1 VAETERMERAG
12 EIDLAPVPSGKS
24 WDLAGMEKLST
35 SAVAGKVLA
44 AMGDEDPDIVVLT
57 ADLKFSNQTVDFE
70 RAHPER
76 FVNVGISEQHMVSM
90 AAGMASVGLK
100 PYVAT
105 FAPFVGLLAGEHI
118 RTDLAYPGLP
128 VRVIAH
134 HAGIAIGFYGTSH
147 HATEDLGLMRSI
159 AGLTVV
165 CPCDA
170 TATEAALRQTA
181 DLPGPVYFRVGRGR
195 DVPVYDAL
203 PECHWKFGEATVLRE
218 GGDLTIVANG
228 VTVSGAL
235 EAARALVA
243 EGIEASV
250 IDAHTVRPFDDATIA
265 EYAAGRLAAS
275 GDFRA
280 IRRLMTSRPHVFVVR
295 SGDDRRLAT
304 ALIGRPAVRG
314 VELTPDGLQ
323 VQASD
328 YGAFSLDITRLARDE
343 GIRLRELLPADE
355 SLESVFAYLVAS

>member
-1 VAETERMERAG
+1 VAEPERVG
-12 EIDLAPVPSGKS
+12 GIDLAPVPSNRS
-24 WDLAGMEKLST
+24 WDLAGMERLST

-90 AAGMASVGLK
+90 AAGMASVGMK

-170 TATEAALRQTA
+170 TATEAALRQSA

-195 DVPVYDAL
+195 DAPVYDAL
-203 PECHWKFGEATVLRE
+203 PEAHWELGRAAVLRE

-228 VTVSGAL
+228 ITVAAAL
-235 EAARALVA
+235 EAAAKLSADRV
-243 EGIEASV
+243 EASV
-250 IDAHTVRPFDDATIA
+250 IDAHTVRPFDGGTIA
-265 EYAAGRLAAS
+265 EYAGRSGRLLVAEEHNVVGGVAS
-275 GDFRA
+275 ACAEALVEHG
-280 IRRLMTSRPHVFVVR
+280 
-295 SGDDRRLAT
+295 LADVKL
-304 ALIGRPAVRG
+304 ARIGMPADEYSLIGPPTHLYRHYGMDA
-314 VELTPDGLQ
+314 DGIE
-323 VQASD
+323 AK
-328 YGAFSLDITRLARDE
+328 A
-343 GIRLRELLPADE
+343 RELLAN
-355 SLESVFAYLVAS
+355 

>member
-1 VAETERMERAG
+1 MERDG
-12 EIDLAPVPSGKS
+12 VDVAPVPSGKS

-147 HATEDLGLMRSI
+147 HATEDLALMRSI

-170 TATEAALRQTA
+170 TAMEAALRQTA
-181 DLPGPVYFRVGRGR
+181 DLPGPVYFRIGRGR
-195 DVPVYDAL
+195 DADVYDAL
-203 PECHWKFGEATVLRE
+203 PDAHWTLGEAAVLRE
-218 GGDLTIVANG
+218 GADLTIVANG
-228 VTVSGAL
+228 ITVAAAL
-235 EAARALVA
+235 EAAGALVA
-243 EGIEASV
+243 DGIEASV

-265 EYAAGRLAAS
+265 EYAGHSGRLLVAEEHNVVGGVAS
-275 GDFRA
+275 A
-280 IRRLMTSRPHVFVVR
+280 CAEALVR
-295 SGDDRRLAT
+295 NGLAGVRM
-304 ALIGRPAVRG
+304 ARIGMPPDEYSLIGPPTHLYRH
-314 VELTPDGLQ
+314 
-323 VQASD
+323 
-328 YGAFSLDITRLARDE
+328 YGMDAA
-343 GIRLRELLPADE
+343 GIETKARELLA
-355 SLESVFAYLVAS
+355 A

>member
-1 VAETERMERAG
+1 VAEREDFTV
-12 EIDLAPVPSGKS
+12 APVPSGES
-24 WDLAGMEKLST
+24 WDLAGLEAIST

-76 FVNVGISEQHMVSM
+76 FINVGISEQHMVTM

-118 RTDLAYPGLP
+118 RTDLAYPGLA

-203 PECHWKFGEATVLRE
+203 PECPWKFGEAAVLRE

-235 EAARALVA
+235 EAARALVD
-243 EGIEASV
+243 EGIEATV
-250 IDAHTVRPFDDATIA
+250 IDAHTVRPFDGDTIA
-265 EYAAGRLAAS
+265 EYAGRS
-275 GDFRA
+275 K
-280 IRRLMTSRPHVFVVR
+280 RLLVAEEHNVV
-295 SGDDRRLAT
+295 GGVAT
-304 ALIGRPAVRG
+304 ACAEALVEHGLADVRMARIGMPADEYSLIGPPTHLYRHYG
-314 VELTPDGLQ
+314 MDGP
-323 VQASD
+323 
-328 YGAFSLDITRLARDE
+328 
-343 GIRLRELLPADE
+343 GIEKKARELLGI
-355 SLESVFAYLVAS
+355 

>member
-1 VAETERMERAG
+1 MAEREGIET
-12 EIDLAPVPSGKS
+12 APVPSGAS
-24 WDLAGMEKLST
+24 WDLAGLEELST

-76 FVNVGISEQHMVSM
+76 FINVGISEQHMVTM
-90 AAGMASVGLK
+90 AAGMASVGMK

-128 VRVIAH
+128 VRILAH

-159 AGLTVV
+159 ANMTVV

-195 DVPVYDAL
+195 DVDVYDERPGA
-203 PECHWKFGEATVLRE
+203 WRFGEAAVLRE
-218 GGDLTIVANG
+218 GGALTIVANG

-235 EAARALVA
+235 EAARALVD

-250 IDAHTVRPFDDATIA
+250 IDAHTVRPFDGDTIA
-265 EYAAGRLAAS
+265 EYAGRS
-275 GDFRA
+275 K
-280 IRRLMTSRPHVFVVR
+280 RLLVAEEHNVV
-295 SGDDRRLAT
+295 GGVAT
-304 ALIGRPAVRG
+304 ACAEALVEHGLADVRMARIGMPADEYSLIGPPTHLYRHY
-314 VELTPDGLQ
+314 EMDGP
-323 VQASD
+323 
-328 YGAFSLDITRLARDE
+328 
-343 GIRLRELLPADE
+343 GIEKKARELLA
-355 SLESVFAYLVAS
+355 A

>member
-1 VAETERMERAG
+1 MAELEGVEF
-12 EIDLAPVPSGKS
+12 APVPSGKS
-24 WDLAGMEKLST
+24 WDLAGMELLST

-76 FVNVGISEQHMVSM
+76 FINVGISEQHMVTM
-90 AAGMASVGLK
+90 AAGMASVGMK

-128 VRVIAH
+128 VRIIAH

-181 DLPGPVYFRVGRGR
+181 DLAGPVYFRVGRGR
-195 DVPVYDAL
+195 DVDVYDERLPVRIWPTTPGSRSASTGPPTTPPRTSALLRSIAGMTVVCPCDATATGARYARRSTPGPVYLRLGRGRDARR
-203 PECHWKFGEATVLRE
+203 LR
-218 GGDLTIVANG
+218 
-228 VTVSGAL
+228 GA
-235 EAARALVA
+235 AAVDPGASARRRCCARA
-243 EGIEASV
+243 
-250 IDAHTVRPFDDATIA
+250 TT
-265 EYAAGRLAAS
+265 
-275 GDFRA
+275 
-280 IRRLMTSRPHVFVVR
+280 
-295 SGDDRRLAT
+295 
-304 ALIGRPAVRG
+304 
-314 VELTPDGLQ
+314 
-323 VQASD
+323 
-328 YGAFSLDITRLARDE
+328 
-343 GIRLRELLPADE
+343 
-355 SLESVFAYLVAS
+355 

>member
-1 VAETERMERAG
+1 VAERER
-12 EIDLAPVPSGKS
+12 IDTAPVPSGKS
-24 WDLAGMEKLST
+24 WDLAGLEQLSN

-76 FVNVGISEQHMVSM
+76 FINVGISEQHMVTM
-90 AAGMASVGLK
+90 AAGMASVGMK

-128 VRVIAH
+128 VRIIAH

-195 DVPVYDAL
+195 DVDVYDERPGA
-203 PECHWKFGEATVLRE
+203 WRFGEAAVLRE
-218 GGDLTIVANG
+218 GDDLTIVANG

-235 EAARALVA
+235 EAAAALAADGV
-243 EGIEASV
+243 EATV

-265 EYAAGRLAAS
+265 EHAGRS
-275 GDFRA
+275 G
-280 IRRLMTSRPHVFVVR
+280 RLLVAEEHNVV
-295 SGDDRRLAT
+295 GGVAT
-304 ALIGRPAVRG
+304 ACAEALVEHGLAGVKMARIGMPADEYSLIGPPTHLYRHYG
-314 VELTPDGLQ
+314 MDG
-323 VQASD
+323 A
-328 YGAFSLDITRLARDE
+328 
-343 GIRLRELLPADE
+343 GIEKKARELLV
-355 SLESVFAYLVAS
+355 S

>member
-1 VAETERMERAG
+1 MAEMERVDG
-12 EIDLAPVPSGKS
+12 IDVAPVPSGKS
-24 WDLAGMEKLST
+24 WDLAGMERLST

-195 DVPVYDAL
+195 DADVYDSRPAGT
-203 PECHWKFGEATVLRE
+203 WRFGEAAVLRE
-218 GGDLTIVANG
+218 GDDLTIVGNG
-228 VTVSGAL
+228 ITVSAAL
-235 EAARALVA
+235 QAARALAA
-243 EGIEASV
+243 EGVEATV
-250 IDAHTVRPFDDATIA
+250 IDAHAVRPFDDATIA
-265 EYAAGRLAAS
+265 EHTARS
-275 GDFRA
+275 
-280 IRRLMTSRPHVFVVR
+280 RRLLVAEEHNVVGGVA
-295 SGDDRRLAT
+295 SACAEALVEHGLADVKL
-304 ALIGRPAVRG
+304 ARIGMPADEYSLIGPPTHLYRHYGMDA
-314 VELTPDGLQ
+314 DGIE
-323 VQASD
+323 AK
-328 YGAFSLDITRLARDE
+328 A
-343 GIRLRELLPADE
+343 RELLAD
-355 SLESVFAYLVAS
+355 

>member
-1 VAETERMERAG
+1 VAERER
-12 EIDLAPVPSGKS
+12 IDAAPVPSGDS
-24 WDLAGMEKLST
+24 WDLAGLERLSA

-76 FVNVGISEQHMVSM
+76 FINVGISEQHMVTM
-90 AAGMASVGLK
+90 AAGMASVGMK

-128 VRVIAH
+128 VRIIAH

-195 DVPVYDAL
+195 DVDVYDERPGA
-203 PECHWKFGEATVLRE
+203 WRFGEAAVLRE
-218 GGDLTIVANG
+218 GDDLTIVANG

-235 EAARALVA
+235 EAAAALAADGV
-243 EGIEASV
+243 EATV

-265 EYAAGRLAAS
+265 EHAGRS
-275 GDFRA
+275 G
-280 IRRLMTSRPHVFVVR
+280 RLLVAEEHNVV
-295 SGDDRRLAT
+295 GGVAT
-304 ALIGRPAVRG
+304 ACAEALVEHGLAGVKMARIGMPADEYSLIGPPTHLYRHYG
-314 VELTPDGLQ
+314 MDG
-323 VQASD
+323 A
-328 YGAFSLDITRLARDE
+328 
-343 GIRLRELLPADE
+343 GIEKVARELLG
-355 SLESVFAYLVAS
+355 S

>member
-1 VAETERMERAG
+1 
-12 EIDLAPVPSGKS
+12 
-24 WDLAGMEKLST
+24 MEKLST

-195 DVPVYDAL
+195 DVDVYDAQ
-203 PECHWKFGEATVLRE
+203 PEGTWRFGEAAVLRE

-228 VTVSGAL
+228 ITVAAAL
-235 EAARALVA
+235 EAARALCA
-243 EGIEASV
+243 DDIEASV
-250 IDAHTVRPFDDATIA
+250 IDAHTVRPFDGVTIA
-265 EYAAGRLAAS
+265 EHAGQS
-275 GDFRA
+275 
-280 IRRLMTSRPHVFVVR
+280 RRLLVAEEHNVVGGVA
-295 SGDDRRLAT
+295 SACAEALVEHGLADVKL
-304 ALIGRPAVRG
+304 ARIGMPADEYSLIGPPTHLYRHYGMDA
-314 VELTPDGLQ
+314 DGIE
-323 VQASD
+323 AK
-328 YGAFSLDITRLARDE
+328 A
-343 GIRLRELLPADE
+343 RELLAED
-355 SLESVFAYLVAS
+355 

>member
-1 VAETERMERAG
+1 MAEREGVGA
-12 EIDLAPVPSGKS
+12 APIPSGES
-24 WDLAGMEKLST
+24 WDLAGLETIST
-35 SAVAGKVLA
+35 SAVSGKVLA

-76 FVNVGISEQHMVSM
+76 FINVGISEQHMVTM
-90 AAGMASVGLK
+90 AAGMASVGMK

-170 TATEAALRQTA
+170 IATERALRQTA
-181 DLPGPVYFRVGRGR
+181 DIPGPVYFRVGRGR
-195 DVPVYDAL
+195 DVPVYDVMPAG
-203 PECHWKFGEATVLRE
+203 HWKFGEAAVLRE
-218 GGDLTIVANG
+218 GADLTIVANG
-228 VTVSGAL
+228 VTVSAAL
-235 EAARALVA
+235 EAARDWSPR
-243 EGIEASV
+243 GS
-250 IDAHTVRPFDDATIA
+250 RPRSSTPTRCARSTTRRSPSTP
-265 EYAAGRLAAS
+265 GAAS
-275 GDFRA
+275 ACWSPRSTTWSAASPPPAPKRWSSTGSPKCGWRGSGCPP
-280 IRRLMTSRPHVFVVR
+280 TS
-295 SGDDRRLAT
+295 
-304 ALIGRPAVRG
+304 
-314 VELTPDGLQ
+314 
-323 VQASD
+323 
-328 YGAFSLDITRLARDE
+328 TR
-343 GIRLRELLPADE
+343 
-355 SLESVFAYLVAS
+355 